1 MINGVI
7 LIVAAVLFVV
17 VYLSSDMG
25 IIWLWIAGAYFV
37 FGLANLA
44 IYAIKSKHQLR
55 TARKQAEKTVKE
67 AEKTVKEAEKS
78 ALQAKQAAKL
88 PEQKVETPALT
99 GAEESK

>member
-55 TARKQAEKTVKE
+55 TARKQAEKTAKE
-67 AEKTVKEAEKS
+67 AEKAKHATK
-78 ALQAKQAAKL
+78 LQ
-88 PEQKVETPALT
+88 EQKVEVPVIADV
-99 GAEESK
+99 EENK